1 MDIKQRTLLESDLFS
16 RLWQNTPDNMFVL
29 KVQGDDF
36 FLITSNMVQQE
47 KAELEGPGSLAIPL
61 REMLPPDVYAPIEKN
76 YRRCV
81 AEKKPIEYSEEEVFT
96 SGDGTPNYWSTILNP
111 MLDSNHEVDIIFGVS
126 RNITELVHTRQKAE
140 TAAREARHASQV
152 KTNFLANMSHE
163 LRTPL
168 NGIKGALELI
178 RSSDNPEEINEL
190 LQIIE
195 HSADA
200 MSRQTE
206 DLLDYSKTG
215 SNTLKL
221 TERVFSLSE
230 LLKAIEAQL
239 HPLAEQQNNRLQIH
253 IADEVPDKLCG
264 DCDRIQQIILNLG
277 SNANKFTEQGC
288 VQIEVSLLGMPL
300 QEVSQQQNRYQL
312 QFVIRDNGI
321 GIRAD
326 DIGKLFQPFSQ
337 LDDSTTRKFTGTG
350 LGLAICKN
358 LVEMMGGHITVDSH
372 PGQGSAFTFDLLLT
386 QPHSCEL
393 EYQQPDVE
401 HTLHGKT
408 ILLVEDNATN
418 QLIVSKMLKKAGATI
433 QLANHGLEALACCQ
447 RQQFDLILMDWH
459 MPHMDGL
466 QATRELRQMTQTS
479 QVPII
484 GLTANVLDHDQ
495 QQCLSAGMNA
505 VITKP
510 VSRAE
515 LLTTLARFLDQS
527 EQS

>member
-1 MDIKQRTLLESDLFS
+1 MDNQLNQHQAAEFFM
-16 RLWQNTPDNMFVL
+16 RLWQNSPDNMFAL
-29 KVQGDDF
+29 KVAGNEF
-36 FLITSNMVQQE
+36 YVVGENLSHESSVGLEAVNIAQQ
-47 KAELEGPGSLAIPL
+47 PL
-61 REMLPPDVYAPIEKN
+61 RQLLPAETYQIVTAN
-76 YRRCV
+76 YKRC
-81 AEKKPIEYSEEEVFT
+81 IQQRQSIQYDEEESFT
-96 SGDGTPNYWSTILNP
+96 SGDGSTRYWNTILTPIFNSQ
-111 MLDSNHEVDIIFGVS
+111 DDVEYIFGVS
-126 RNITELVHTRQKAE
+126 RNISELIHTRQKAE

-178 RSSDNPEEINEL
+178 RSSDDSDEINEL

-221 TERVFSLSE
+221 NERVFSLAK

-239 HPLAEQQNNRLQIH
+239 HPLAEQQENCLQID
-253 IADEVPDKLCG
+253 IAEDVPDQLCG

-277 SNANKFTEQGC
+277 SNANKFTEKGC
-288 VQIEVSLLGMPL
+288 VQIEVSRLEKPA
-300 QEVSQQQNRYQL
+300 QQQNHYQL

-326 DIGKLFQPFSQ
+326 DLSKLFQPFSQ

-358 LVEMMGGHITVDSH
+358 LVEMMGGTISVESK
-372 PGQGSAFTFDLLLT
+372 PGQGSAFTFTLSLV
-386 QPHSCEL
+386 QPHACEL
-393 EYQQPDVE
+393 LNQPTEVAYSFSQ
-401 HTLHGKT
+401 KR
-408 ILLVEDNATN
+408 ILLVEDNPTN
-418 QLIVSKMLKKAGATI
+418 QLIVRKMLEKANASV
-433 QLANHGLEALACCQ
+433 QVANHGLEALEQCQ
-447 RQQFDLILMDWH
+447 QQDFDLILMDWH
-459 MPHMDGL
+459 MPEMDGL
-466 QATRELRQMTQTS
+466 QATRALRQAFADNQIP
-479 QVPII
+479 VI
-484 GLTANVLDHDQ
+484 GLTASVLDHDQ
-495 QQCLSAGMNA
+495 QLCLDAGMDA
-505 VITKP
+505 VIAKP
-510 VSRAE
+510 VSRTE